1 VPVRLTSKL
10 SLATLVVAG
19 AATLAG
25 CAGPR
30 PLSFEEKVWFDMAT
44 GPDLVRDHY
53 APLPYPPPPL
63 LPPPDFEP
71 FASGKFRR

>member
-1 VPVRLTSKL
+1 VPERLTRKL
-10 SLATLVVAG
+10 PLAALVVAS

-53 APLPYPPPPL
+53 VPLPYPPPPL
-63 LPPPDFEP
+63 LPPPSFEP
-71 FASGKFRR
+71 FASDKYGR